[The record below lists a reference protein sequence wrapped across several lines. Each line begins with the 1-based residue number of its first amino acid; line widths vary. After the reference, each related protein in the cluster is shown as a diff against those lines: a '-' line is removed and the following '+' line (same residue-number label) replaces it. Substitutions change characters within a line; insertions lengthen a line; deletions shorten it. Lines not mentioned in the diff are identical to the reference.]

1 MVAGQSLLEVH
12 TLFVPYLQME
22 TLAQVVV
29 HGVTPVTE
37 QVPSTAGQG
46 KVAEHVPVTEQVPG
60 SCGQLAVTEQMVL
73 WSLLHW
79 PCWQS
84 SSERQMRDVKALQIP
99 CTPPWRQFTPL
110 SQSTPASVLFW
121 NWPPG
126 TPVIE
131 PEVSRTMSM
140 LALRIWR
147 SMTTSGF
154 TRALAGGAMVQAST
168 AASTPRAH
176 SSIFSLGDQTARP
189 ARRAMDFT
197 GRDIGGTARM
207 IEENSVS

>member
-29 HGVTPVTE
+29 HETPVTE
-37 QVPSTAGQG
+37 QVPPTAEQG
-46 KVAEHVPVTEQVPG
+46 KVAEHVPPVKEQVPG
-60 SCGQLAVTEQMVL
+60 SCGQSALTEQRVL

-121 NWPPG
+121 N
-126 TPVIE
+126 
-131 PEVSRTMSM
+131 
-140 LALRIWR
+140 
-147 SMTTSGF
+147 
-154 TRALAGGAMVQAST
+154 
-168 AASTPRAH
+168 
-176 SSIFSLGDQTARP
+176 
-189 ARRAMDFT
+189 
-197 GRDIGGTARM
+197 
-207 IEENSVS
+207 